1 MIIRNHRNERTAYP
15 PYRNR
20 LGMPLE
26 DEIRDRKMDY
36 DEGRAEERMIMDEM
50 NDERYSR
57 E

>member
-1 MIIRNHRNERTAYP
+1 MIIKNHRDIPTAYP
-15 PYRNR
+15 PYRR
-20 LGMPLE
+20 YMGMPLE

>member
-1 MIIRNHRNERTAYP
+1 MIIKNHRNERTAYP

-20 LGMPLE
+20 AGRPLE